1 MTTTNSEDLVSG
13 VSRRPVASR
22 PVSDAVV
29 RAAGVWSGPIP
40 YAAGA
45 PPRVWLLGAS
55 GGAGVTTLE
64 RVLGFAADAGRRWPG
79 ADDTGQSTNV
89 VIVARETAG
98 GLRAARRLLEQ
109 YAAGDTGA
117 AVLIGLITVAHRPD
131 PMPEGIAELRAE
143 VAGAAPAVWR
153 VDWQGRWPQVDI
165 VDLPVWGATGHEGA
179 GTIGELPDDV
189 VAVATDLAR
198 LVGAGE
204 AASDDTPVEDVAVET
219 DNDDPEPVHTGAV
232 VDVEDDLED
241 ALGETADSGVP
252 IYDPVEAD
260 GYPRGVSAID
270 GRSAVPLASGDAATT
285 RRAMPRVID
294 GSDRP
299 TPQRPKRTGTVIAAI
314 AAVLVGALLG
324 AVIGMW
330 AAGVFDSSS
339 GDDRASALGESSLL
353 RAPADDGTIELP
365 GVLDG
370 RPGTI

>member
-1 MTTTNSEDLVSG
+1 M
-13 VSRRPVASR
+13 SRRPVASR

-40 YAAGA
+40 YVASA

-98 GLRAARRLLEQ
+98 GLHAAQRLLDQ

-143 VAGAAPAVWR
+143 VVGAAPASWR
-153 VDWQGRWPQVDI
+153 IDWQGRWPQVDI
-165 VDLPVWGATGHEGA
+165 VDLPVWEATGHEGA
-179 GTIGELPDDV
+179 GTIGELPADV
-189 VAVATDLAR
+189 VAVAGELAR
-198 LVGAGE
+198 LVGAGT
-204 AASDDTPVEDVAVET
+204 SSGDTPEEDTAVEPT
-219 DNDDPEPVHTGAV
+219 SDTPAAEEGASV
-232 VDVEDDLED
+232 VDVEDDVDD
-241 ALGETADSGVP
+241 ALEETTETAVP

-260 GYPRGVSAID
+260 GYPRGVSALD
-270 GRSAVPLASGDAATT
+270 GRSAVPLASGDAATNQ
-285 RRAMPRVID
+285 RAMPRVID

-299 TPQRPKRTGTVIAAI
+299 APQRPKRSGTIIAAI

-330 AAGVFDSSS
+330 AAGVFDRSSD
-339 GDDRASALGESSLL
+339 GDSASASAVFRSSVFEPVVFE
-353 RAPADDGTIELP
+353 APVYDAPVEPPAVFGGATSAL
-365 GVLDG
+365 
-370 RPGTI
+370 